1 MNCYNCGKEINGII
15 TREHIPARALF
26 EGFDRQYKNNIITVP
41 ACFECNNSYSSTD
54 EEFRN
59 MIGVI
64 AKREAN
70 EQLTKKSVKS
80 VLRKKDGYKRL
91 VYESIERIDGVR
103 FDEAHIENFHKKNF
117 KGIFYHQYGKPLP
130 YDFILFV
137 SIDENDCSSATKG
150 IISYLKGFFEW
161 KFSGHKDIFQYCMQ
175 PVRENIQ
182 QRDKEDKSDLEL
194 LDSDTLIAC
203 AMIYNQEHAA
213 LVYGIKR
220 DYWDIIVNEHSSKG
234 V

>member
-1 MNCYNCGKEINGII
+1 MYGICG
-15 TREHIPARALF
+15 
-26 EGFDRQYKNNIITVP
+26 TV
-41 ACFECNNSYSSTD
+41 
-54 EEFRN
+54 
-59 MIGVI
+59 
-64 AKREAN
+64 
-70 EQLTKKSVKS
+70 
-80 VLRKKDGYKRL
+80 
-91 VYESIERIDGVR
+91 DGVV
-103 FDEAHIENFHKKNF
+103 FTENHIAEFHKKNF
-117 KGIFYHQYGKPLP
+117 KGLFYHQYGKPLP
-130 YDFILFV
+130 DNYILFV

-220 DYWDIIVNEHSSKG
+220 DYWNKIVQAHKG
-234 V
+234 LSPL